1 VHPVLKRI
9 RPHNGIDYYAPRG
22 TPVYA
27 AGDGTV
33 TRSDYSRA
41 NGHHVFIKHANS
53 IETKYLHFTNRA
65 VKKGQRVKQGQT
77 IGYVGSTGLATG
89 PHLHYEFVVNG
100 VHRNPRTVP
109 LPKVEPLQGAALVS
123 FQAQAAPMLT
133 QLSRMESASMYAA
146 RE

>member
-1 VHPVLKRI
+1 M
-9 RPHNGIDYYAPRG
+9 
-22 TPVYA
+22 
-27 AGDGTV
+27 
-33 TRSDYSRA
+33 TRSEYSGA

-53 IETKYLHFTNRA
+53 IVTKYLHFTRRA
-65 VKKGQRVKQGQT
+65 VKRGQRVKQGQT
-77 IGYVGSTGLATG
+77 IGYVGSSGLATG

-109 LPKVEPLQGAALVS
+109 LPKVEPLKGSKLTA

-133 QLSRMESASMYAA
+133 QLSRLESASLYAS